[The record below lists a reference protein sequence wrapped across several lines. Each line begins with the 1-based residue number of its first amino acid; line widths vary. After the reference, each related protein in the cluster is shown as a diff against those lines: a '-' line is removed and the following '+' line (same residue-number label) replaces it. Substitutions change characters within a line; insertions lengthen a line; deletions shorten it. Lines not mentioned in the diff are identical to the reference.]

1 MGILVGEV
9 ECQIKLFGPNKLLS
23 SNIFKLSVTKTLSP
37 SSESSQDQLEV
48 LVNALGELQHIDNRF
63 DEIQSQLSL
72 IDTSHFQ
79 TRNDS
84 DLETNS
90 KTIVGA
96 INELY
101 TLIQTNGGGN
111 NGGNVVYGEIVLSKT
126 SLSLTV
132 GKNNS
137 ITVKLDKQPTN
148 NQTVTISSNNS
159 SVTVFPSTLTFTPS
173 NYNITQVV
181 TVNGVSSGNAII
193 TMSSPNV
200 VTKNVSVSVT
210 QNSGSDT
217 VSVTGVTLN
226 RNTLS
231 LNVGESETLSAT
243 VLPSNATNKSVTW
256 SSSSSNVRLNCLVR
270 INC

>member
-1 MGILVGEV
+1 VKITNSIDLEFNRDKHVNVQSIRCDMNSRFVRLNLCHNRNPINIKGMRACIMAVKPDGKEIFNDCKVINAEKGVIEFEITKQMGILVGEV

-101 TLIQTNGGGN
+101 TLIQTNG
-111 NGGNVVYGEIVLSKT
+111 VVT
-126 SLSLTV
+126 A
-132 GKNNS
+132 NS
-137 ITVKLDKQPTN
+137 SGSATITVKSINNHPLDKSQ
-148 NQTVTISSNNS
+148 
-159 SVTVFPSTLTFTPS
+159 
-173 NYNITQVV
+173 
-181 TVNGVSSGNAII
+181 
-193 TMSSPNV
+193 
-200 VTKNVSVSVT
+200 
-210 QNSGSDT
+210 
-217 VSVTGVTLN
+217 
-226 RNTLS
+226 
-231 LNVGESETLSAT
+231 
-243 VLPSNATNKSVTW
+243 
-256 SSSSSNVRLNCLVR
+256 
-270 INC
+270 